1 LPLYDYYRNLISVRY
16 PAEQKA
22 ETREKILSTA
32 ARSFREHGSETNGI
46 GQVMKE
52 LGLTKGGF
60 YRHFESKGDLYAAA
74 VARAFEELGDRMMAV
89 AKAAPKGAELRAVI
103 EHYLSARHL
112 NAPGIGCPLAALAPE
127 IARQPL
133 DVRKRINQ
141 SMQGYAERMLP
152 YIPGRADEEKRAR
165 VFILFSGMAG
175 VLVAARAL
183 ADSQG
188 RERMLAAARSF
199 YVATFVP
206 DKAR

>member
-1 LPLYDYYRNLISVRY
+1 MRY

-32 ARSFREHGSETNGI
+32 ARSFREHGSEINGI

-60 YRHFESKGDLYAAA
+60 YRHFESKDDLYAAA
-74 VARAFEELGDRMMAV
+74 VARAFEELSDRMVAV
-89 AKAAPKGAELRAVI
+89 AEAAPKGAGLRAVI

-112 NAPGIGCPLAALAPE
+112 NAPGIGCPLAALASE

-133 DVRKRINQ
+133 EVRKRINQ
-141 SMQGYAERMLP
+141 SMLGYGERMLP
-152 YIPGRADEEKRAR
+152 YIPGRTVEEKRAR

-175 VLVAARAL
+175 VLGRRPRTM
-183 ADSQG
+183 ADPQG

-199 YVATFVP
+199 YVETF
-206 DKAR
+206 ARRQGEVKNFWR